1 MLATLGGLLIQ
12 LARRDPVPPGGGVM
26 LVRATG
32 FGSWSCTP
40 VINLTSRE
48 ARNLSVHSVAVA
60 QFRQR
65 P

>member
-32 FGSWSCTP
+32 LAPGRVLP
-40 VINLTSRE
+40 
-48 ARNLSVHSVAVA
+48 
-60 QFRQR
+60 
-65 P
+65 